1 MSVMYPQSGTRPST
15 LVVVPVSVSG
25 LSWAI
30 PATSTDILGKN
41 GLRFAIDLSMCGEWR
56 FVGNLSAA
64 AAVGAKFRLRYAS
77 AVGGSLTDMGTS
89 GDFQADAT
97 GGSVGLWTSI
107 PAEARSPV
115 FLSVRGVSGDGLTA
129 AVIENLAVQFR

>member
-1 MSVMYPQSGTRPST
+1 MRPAT
-15 LVVVPVSVSG
+15 LTVVPVSVSG
-25 LSWAI
+25 LTWAI

-41 GLRFAIDLSMCGEWR
+41 GLRFAVDLSMNNEWR

-64 AAVGAKFRLRYAS
+64 AAAGAKFRLRYAP
-77 AVGGSLTDMGTS
+77 AIGGSLADMGTT
-89 GDFQADAT
+89 GDFQADST
-97 GGSVGLWTSI
+97 GGSAGLWTAI
-107 PAEARSPV
+107 PADARSPV